1 MPKGSPE
8 LTAARRDEIM
18 DACEHLYR
26 TMSFREINLKE
37 IGKVTSFTRT
47 SIYNYFQTK
56 EEIFLALFERE
67 YRNWTDDLRAIASS
81 PEKPGTEALAAE
93 LAKSL
98 TSRELML
105 RLLSANLYDLEDN
118 SRIERLT
125 EFKRAYFKSTE
136 AMDSILAKQ
145 FHGMSEKERRLL
157 LLTLFEFIHG
167 VYPYAYATPKQK
179 KAMNEVGVR
188 YGEYTLYE
196 LTYEGMKRILKSA
209 EEKEK

>member
-1 MPKGSPE
+1 
-8 LTAARRDEIM
+8 
-18 DACEHLYR
+18 
-26 TMSFREINLKE
+26 MSLLLAL
-37 IGKVTSFTRT
+37 
-47 SIYNYFQTK
+47 
-56 EEIFLALFERE
+56 IFLALFERE

-179 KAMNEVGVR
+179 KAMDEVGVR

>member
-1 MPKGSPE
+1 MVNILKINQQNGVMPE
-8 LTAARRDEIM
+8 W
-18 DACEHLYR
+18 
-26 TMSFREINLKE
+26 LKAFADTLMNK
-37 IGKVTSFTRT
+37 KVSKAEAWK
-47 SIYNYFQTK
+47 I
-56 EEIFLALFERE
+56 
-67 YRNWTDDLRAIASS
+67 
-81 PEKPGTEALAAE
+81 GTEALAAE

-179 KAMNEVGVR
+179 KAMDEVGVR